1 MLKCGSAKKRKRK
14 ERWRIF
20 FKLIKKISAED
31 IDKNGPGYFFYS
43 IKIAIF

>member
-1 MLKCGSAKKRKRK
+1 MLKCGSAKKRHRK
-14 ERWRIF
+14 EKWRFFF
-20 FKLIKKISAED
+20 FKLIKISAED